1 VTLWGESAGAYSVCA
16 HLAAPVSRRLFDR
29 AIVQCG
35 PCGDDLL
42 SRVEADQR
50 GELAATDLGC
60 GDAADVAE
68 CLRQVPVEAIA
79 GYLTGEIGF
88 RRTSAELLWWPVA
101 GTVLL
106 PKQPLHAMRAGLANP
121 VPVLLGGTRDEMRS
135 YVIEHHDGI
144 GEPLSPEA
152 FPDVVAGL
160 YGDEAPAVLDEY
172 RLDQFESPGI
182 ALATILTDEGRFQ
195 GACQRLPYLDAAS
208 LRSPTSSPS

>member
-1 VTLWGESAGAYSVCA
+1 
-16 HLAAPVSRRLFDR
+16 
-29 AIVQCG
+29 
-35 PCGDDLL
+35 
-42 SRVEADQR
+42 
-50 GELAATDLGC
+50 
-60 GDAADVAE
+60 
-68 CLRQVPVEAIA
+68 
-79 GYLTGEIGF
+79 
-88 RRTSAELLWWPVA
+88 
-101 GTVLL
+101 
-106 PKQPLHAMRAGLANP
+106 
-121 VPVLLGGTRDEMRS
+121 MRS

-208 LRSPTSSPS
+208 RRQPTFAYEFAELTGETPGGFPQGAAHGADVPYFFDSYQQPGEPLPPERQQLADELIARWTHFARTGEPGGGWPGYRDGVARSFAVDAIEPVDLAITHRCGFWGASPQTGGPT